1 MRPALHILLLI
12 CAAAPAARADS
23 RNQTFDDFATPLP
36 VAPGETLVLGI
47 VGGWERWDNPA
58 RAIRRTAIAIKR
70 RELKGVWIET
80 VENHKLQLAE
90 RLVREA
96 FDFNRDGKL
105 GADEAK
111 QARVVLFGQS
121 LGGRAVLRL
130 ARTLNDWGVPVR
142 FAAIV
147 DAYGKD
153 SYIVPPNVREA
164 ANWYQRDQLLVKG
177 APLIRAEDPSRT
189 RVLFNRRLSYKGRER
204 EFEIDEQSRLQTL
217 FLGAHLVMEFDMP
230 LWREVEQMII
240 SAALERD

>member
-1 MRPALHILLLI
+1 MHILFLF
-12 CAAAPAARADS
+12 CVAVPAARADS

-58 RAIRRTAIAIKR
+58 RSIRRTAIAIKR
-70 RELKGVWIET
+70 RELEGVWIET
-80 VENHKLQLAE
+80 VENHKLPLAE
-90 RLVREA
+90 RLIREA
-96 FDFNRDGKL
+96 FDFNRDGRL
-105 GADEAK
+105 SPDEAR

-130 ARTLNDWGVPVR
+130 ARTLNHWGVPVR

-153 SYIVPPNVREA
+153 SYLVPPNVRSA

-177 APLIRAEDPSRT
+177 APLIRADDPSLT
-189 RVLFNRRLSYKGRER
+189 RILFNRRLSYKGRER
-204 EFEIDEQSRLQTL
+204 EFEIDEQSRLQTF
-217 FLGAHLVMEFDMP
+217 FLGAHLITEFDMP
-230 LWREVEQMII
+230 LWREVEQLIT
-240 SAALERD
+240 SAALEHD

>member
-1 MRPALHILLLI
+1 MHILLLI
-12 CAAAPAARADS
+12 CVAAPAARADS
-23 RNQTFDDFATPLP
+23 RNQAFDDFATPLP

-80 VENHKLQLAE
+80 VENHKLPLAE
-90 RLVREA
+90 RLIREA

-105 GADEAK
+105 GPDEAK

-153 SYIVPPNVREA
+153 SYIVPPNVHEA
-164 ANWYQRDQLLVKG
+164 ANWYQRDQLVVKG
-177 APLIRAEDPSRT
+177 APSLRAGNPSRT
-189 RVLFNRRLSYKGRER
+189 RILFNRKVSYKGRER
-204 EFEIDEQSRLQTL
+204 EFEIDQQSRLQTL

-230 LWREVEQMII
+230 LWREVERMII

>member
-1 MRPALHILLLI
+1 MHILLLI
-12 CAAAPAARADS
+12 CVAAPAARADS
-23 RNQTFDDFATPLP
+23 RNQAFDDFATPLP

-80 VENHKLQLAE
+80 VENHKLPLAE
-90 RLVREA
+90 RLIREA

-105 GADEAK
+105 GPDEAK

-153 SYIVPPNVREA
+153 SYLVPPNVRSA